1 LRKIDDSQ
9 GNDARAA
16 KGMDFAADSTESK
29 LQLLI
34 GRTMVDRDEL
44 GIVEGRDA
52 VGPHHVCSK
61 EGQSGAKPVPLGRR
75 DHQIFIVIRFIGQ
88 IDVTNH
94 VALIIQGLMKAL
106 SVVPVDGEV
115 SFRKKLS
122 FFAENPQFYFIVR
135 PVLIV
140 SAGAAHLESIWNSV
154 HVFYAAI
161 QRFRVIVEIASPIGR
176 PTEMNDQACDDIKN
190 NG

>member
-1 LRKIDDSQ
+1 
-9 GNDARAA
+9 
-16 KGMDFAADSTESK
+16 MDFATDSTESK
-29 LQLLI
+29 PQLLI
-34 GRTMVDRDEL
+34 GRPMVDRDEL

-61 EGQSGAKPVPLGRR
+61 EGQPGAKPVPLGWRN
-75 DHQIFIVIRFIGQ
+75 HQIFIVVRFIGQ
-88 IDVTNH
+88 IDVTNQ
-94 VALIIQGLMKAL
+94 VTLIIQGLMKAL

-135 PVLIV
+135 PVLII

-154 HVFYAAI
+154 HVFYATI
-161 QRFRVIVEIASPIGR
+161 QRFRAIVEMAPPIGR
-176 PTEMNDQACDDIKN
+176 SAEMNDQACADIKN
-190 NG
+190 DG